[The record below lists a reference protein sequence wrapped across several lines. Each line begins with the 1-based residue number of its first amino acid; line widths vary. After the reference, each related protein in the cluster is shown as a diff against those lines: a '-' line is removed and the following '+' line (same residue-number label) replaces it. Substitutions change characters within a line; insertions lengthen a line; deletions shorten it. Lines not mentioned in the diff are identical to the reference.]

1 MFRPHVISQAV
12 WGPGNLFTLVAGK
25 LGNIYVSPNR
35 FPHMTSLF
43 GSIGASKASP
53 KSVMLFIFRKRY
65 ISNRSSVT
73 LRMQLLSNTE
83 DAIVISPRVYCVC
96 RNMVVPMFLFLW
108 SRSVIFLHM
117 ASQGLRSAWFLVTE
131 TAKIF
136 QAFDM
141 FLHMLFQMP
150 SLNGGVLT
158 FQASEHH
165 VWSTAV

>member
-25 LGNIYVSPNR
+25 LGTIYVSLNR
-35 FPHMTSLF
+35 FPPMTSLF

-73 LRMQLLSNTE
+73 L
-83 DAIVISPRVYCVC
+83 YCGC

-108 SRSVIFLHM
+108 SGSVIFLHM

-141 FLHMLFQMP
+141 FLHMLSQMP
-150 SLNGGVLT
+150 SLSGGVLT
-158 FQASEHH
+158 FQASENH